1 MKKSLLLLLACTLA
15 YGCIGATKTFDC
27 GLFSLDYP
35 SRYSSTPIQESPHM
49 VLKITS
55 DDSYFSASYWINDLD
70 TEKSVWDD
78 DIFARYKEI
87 YQNMPSDKNADFID
101 ISKVLVKTKSGEI
114 RCLKIMFNTKMNISG
129 QMVQCKAVHYTTL
142 FQGNLFVFGY
152 ASEGK
157 YKKGDLTSE
166 PETILKGLKFK
177 APPKKK
183 AASTQ
188 ESSTRTRMS
197 SREQFEKKI
206 IETSKVLNSQCP
218 IQTDECTTFSQVLLS
233 GKILMYKVVIDDEC
247 VAYLDN
253 DEFEDA
259 FKTIVCYNLA
269 KAVGR
274 EFAELIENYGYSVQ
288 YLIFDTSNL
297 LLSIISIS
305 GKDIIPY
312 CE

>member
-1 MKKSLLLLLACTLA
+1 MACTFALE
-15 YGCIGATKTFDC
+15 CSGAIKKFDC

-35 SRYSSTPIQESPHM
+35 SRYSSTTIQDSPHM

-78 DIFARYKEI
+78 DIFERYKGI
-87 YQNMPSDKNADFID
+87 YQNMSSDKSTELVD
-101 ISKVLVKTKSGEI
+101 ISKVIVKTKSGEI
-114 RCLKIMFNTKMNISG
+114 RCLKMMFNTKMNMSG
-129 QMVQCKAVHYTTL
+129 QMVQCKVVHFTTL

-157 YKKGDLTSE
+157 YMKGDLTSE
-166 PETILKGLKFK
+166 PESILKGLKFK
-177 APPKKK
+177 VYVNKKTDITR
-183 AASTQ
+183 ASTK
-188 ESSTRTRMS
+188 TGTN
-197 SREQFEKKI
+197 SRDQFEKKI

-218 IQTDECTTFSQVLLS
+218 IRTDECTTFSQVFLS
-233 GKILMYKVVIDDEC
+233 GNILTYKVVIDDEC
-247 VAYLDN
+247 VAYIDN
-253 DEFEDA
+253 DEFKDA

-269 KAVGR
+269 KALGR
-274 EFAELIENYGYSVQ
+274 EFAELIEDYGYSAQ

-297 LLSIISIS
+297 LLSIISIR